1 MLKICMV
8 KIGGRGFKLFA
19 LPRSFCVKWWVW
31 FKSFTLPRPFYGKW
45 WAWFK
50 SFTHA
55 TPFLWCQSMQQ
66 EKYFKW
72 SLLLLFLSY
81 LFLHDY
87 RLLLLSVLDKK
98 YAKIFHEELLLWRR
112 SANLTMGGRS
122 IQRDG
127 SLICMCTWFAY
138 TCTLWYPFF
147 QNI

>member
-1 MLKICMV
+1 MDMV
-8 KIGGRGFKLFA
+8 QVLY
-19 LPRSFCVKWWVW
+19 
-31 FKSFTLPRPFYGKW
+31 LPRPFCGKW

-112 SANLTMGGRS
+112 KKTKIIHENDAIQSENSPMLFIQKIILSQEWYDVCNYYHYYS
-122 IQRDG
+122 I
-127 SLICMCTWFAY
+127 SWKY
-138 TCTLWYPFF
+138 TRISVC
-147 QNI
+147 NISVVLCHSI